1 MPINRLKINGLTL
14 FRGERCL
21 FKNLNFDVSDGEILL
36 IKGKNGSGKT
46 SLLRAISGLLE
57 PDQGQIY
64 WNGIDITKNRHEYH
78 ENLSWLS
85 HKHGFKK
92 ELSVNENLEYE
103 LSLRSN
109 AIQDFDRILEKLSL
123 DEVKNRPFG
132 ILSAGQKRRASI
144 ARMIISNA
152 PLYLL
157 DEPAS
162 NLDSEGQEIVRS
174 LVIEHTKN
182 NGVCVM
188 ATHQD
193 TFTNM
198 TTNVI
203 ELT

>member
-46 SLLRAISGLLE
+46 SLLRTISGLLE

-109 AIQDFDRILEKLSL
+109 AIQNFNRILEKLSL

-162 NLDSEGQEIVRS
+162 NLDSEGQQIVRS

-182 NGVCVM
+182 TGICVM

-193 TFTNM
+193 TFANM

>member
-46 SLLRAISGLLE
+46 SLLRTISGLLE

-182 NGVCVM
+182 NGVCVK

-193 TFTNM
+193 TFANM

>member
-1 MPINRLKINGLTL
+1 M
-14 FRGERCL
+14 
-21 FKNLNFDVSDGEILL
+21 
-36 IKGKNGSGKT
+36 
-46 SLLRAISGLLE
+46 E

-92 ELSVNENLEYE
+92 ELSVNENLKYE

-182 NGVCVM
+182 TGICVM

-193 TFTNM
+193 TFANM

>member
-21 FKNLNFDVSDGEILL
+21 FKNLNFVVSDGEILL

-46 SLLRAISGLLE
+46 SLLRTISGLLE

-64 WNGIDITKNRHEYH
+64 WNGTDITKNRHEYH

-92 ELSVNENLEYE
+92 ELSVNENLKYE

-109 AIQDFDRILEKLSL
+109 AIQDFDRILKKLSL

-144 ARMIISNA
+144 ARMIISKA

-174 LVIEHTKN
+174 LVIEHTEN

-193 TFTNM
+193 TFANM